1 MSQRKNLLLRGI
13 RIMMTGLNTD
23 FSYEAAVA
31 KIKEFTAH
39 ENEDLRI
46 ALTDEQIE
54 RGAHILINQKSL
66 LKDLNGI
73 IASSY
78 IRRQLP
84 KDLGIRADQE
94 NNDENAIA
102 APILFAAS
110 SKAKVKASKENANLL
125 TFAELAK
132 SKAKASNSRY
142 NAFVIT
148 LGTPNLPRRHPG
160 ADDSYHPEKDIDIE
174 SRDLLERGSR
184 TLDYITKTES
194 KPCPKVL
201 FLRTAVIKSEE
212 DPLSFKLHSGH
223 TLGDFSAQ
231 IAGEKQLP
239 LSFHFSGHGNMEKI
253 GPMMIENRM
262 TPKDL
267 ANYFDHII
275 ENAGLKKAL
284 QSKKQPIA
292 FHFDVCNAALTTVA
306 PDATADT
313 VKSAVLNESIIGK
326 FAKKMAKLGYRNFMV
341 HGYRG
346 YYATLASGAGIEI
359 TNSLIP
365 ENITVRTRGEKTLHT
380 ISVSDRGFEVTLPKD
395 LKMAAF
401 PVEILRPVP
410 EIELNHSSGSASS
423 STLVRP
429 F

>member
-1 MSQRKNLLLRGI
+1 
-13 RIMMTGLNTD
+13 MMTGLNTD

-31 KIKEFTAH
+31 KIREFTTH

-54 RGAHILINQKSL
+54 RGAHILINQRAL

-94 NNDENAIA
+94 NNDENAIVAPIVFA
-102 APILFAAS
+102 APLV
-110 SKAKVKASKENANLL
+110 KQKASRENTNLM
-125 TFAELAK
+125 TFADLAR
-132 SKAKASNSRY
+132 SKAKATNSRY
-142 NAFVIT
+142 NTFAIT

-160 ADDSYHPEKDIDIE
+160 ADDSYHPGKDIDIE
-174 SRDLLERGSR
+174 SRDLLERGGR
-184 TLDYITKTES
+184 TLDSLKGDKKAKT
-194 KPCPKVL
+194 CPKIL
-201 FLRTAVIKSEE
+201 FLRTAVTHDE
-212 DPLSFKLHSGH
+212 DPLSKKLYSGH
-223 TLGDFSAQ
+223 TIADFAEQ

-239 LSFHFSGHGNMEKI
+239 LNFHFAGHGNLEKI

-267 ANYFDHII
+267 ANYFNHII
-275 ENAGLKKAL
+275 ESAGLKEAL

-292 FHFDVCNAALTTVA
+292 FHFDVCNAALTVVT
-306 PDATADT
+306 PDATEGEL
-313 VKSAVLNESIIGK
+313 KSALLNESIIGK
-326 FAKKMAKLGYRNFMV
+326 FAKKMAKLGYRNFTV

-346 YYATLASGAGIEI
+346 YYATLSVGAGIEI
-359 TNSLIP
+359 TDSIIP
-365 ENITVRTRGEKTLHT
+365 ENIKVKTRGEKTLHT
-380 ISVSDRGFEVTLPKD
+380 ISVSDSGFEVTLPKD
-395 LKMAAF
+395 LKMASF
-401 PVEILRPVP
+401 PVEILRAVP
-410 EIELNHSSGSASS
+410 EIAASS
-423 STLVRP
+423 VRP

>member
-1 MSQRKNLLLRGI
+1 
-13 RIMMTGLNTD
+13 MMTGIDTE
-23 FSYEAAVA
+23 FTYEAAVA
-31 KIKEFTAH
+31 KIRELTTHADEHQRINFT
-39 ENEDLRI
+39 EDQI
-46 ALTDEQIE
+46 AQ
-54 RGAHILINQKSL
+54 GAVLVVGMRNL
-66 LKDLNGI
+66 LKDINGPI
-73 IASSY
+73 TSSY

-84 KDLGIRADQE
+84 IALKIDNDEI
-94 NNDENAIA
+94 NDENAIENA
-102 APILFAAS
+102 TVTPILFAA
-110 SKAKVKASKENANLL
+110 
-125 TFAELAK
+125 T
-132 SKAKASNSRY
+132 SKAKASRENANLKTFADLAHSKTKATNSRY